1 MELIYLSLMT
11 QRLKNTK
18 NHLGRRRS
26 TTALLSLKFE
36 FMQNERMNASMDFFL
51 TKTNKLWYRFKLT
64 LE

>member
-1 MELIYLSLMT
+1 MT
-11 QRLKNTK
+11 QRLKSNRSK
-18 NHLGRRRS
+18 LGRRRR
-26 TTALLSLKFE
+26 TPELHSLKME